1 MAERVMLG
9 LGEFRFEIATAAYQ
23 KLSLSQSYRWPEQA
37 RISRDPALQ
46 FVGRNTG
53 EIDLDGVIYPGFK
66 GGLDQVEAMRTLA
79 DTAKPQQLV
88 DGLGRVWGP
97 WVITEIGDTRT
108 VFADDGQP
116 RRIEFR
122 VKLKA
127 YGEDDSGQASVK
139 LVPVPVPVL
148 RSLAAI
154 ATVSDVAAQ
163 LDSLTAVAAALPAIT
178 PTLSPSAL
186 TAAVSAT
193 QSVVGEVTRTVA
205 GVARE
210 VSGAIN
216 DALSSLRETV
226 LAAIPPSAL
235 QAVREMQS
243 AIRDVFDVLEVLE
256 VLTAGQE
263 LRSTVAGIQALP
275 TALQRDVA
283 GLDGQLRL
291 ASYSTGSAIRALRDT
306 EQTFAAVARIADVAE
321 GRIRQQVA
329 DTTGQIASVA
339 ERFGSLCD
347 KAQGCTAKV
356 LEKFHV

>member
-66 GGLDQVEAMRTLA
+66 GGLEQVEAMRTLA

-127 YGEDDSGQASVK
+127 YGEDDSGQARVK

-193 QSVVGEVTRTVA
+193 QSVVGEVTQTVA

-235 QAVREMQS
+235 QAVREVQS
-243 AIRDVFDVLEVLE
+243 AIRDVLE
-256 VLTAGQE
+256 VLTVGQE
-263 LRSTVAGIQALP
+263 LRSSVAGIQALP

-291 ASYSTGSAIRALRDT
+291 ASYSTGSAIRVLRDT

>member
-37 RISRDPALQ
+37 RINRDPALQ

-139 LVPVPVPVL
+139 PVPVL

-163 LDSLTAVAAALPAIT
+163 LDSLTAVAAELPAIT

-193 QSVVGEVTRTVA
+193 QSVVGEVTQTVA

-235 QAVREMQS
+235 QAVREVQS
-243 AIRDVFDVLEVLE
+243 AIGE